1 MSYRTSEEWVYK
13 GLDTVRRF
21 EREASLR
28 KKQIYNKCRVRGP
41 AAMLGRASKQCVH
54 CAPLAKG
61 ESEGRLQ
68 CSEGP
73 ANTGLIL
80 KLGLNSVCANWVH
93 TTYQGWASVLFK

>member
-54 CAPLAKG
+54 HWQRVSPRAGCNVRKG
-61 ESEGRLQ
+61 Q
-68 CSEGP
+68 Q
-73 ANTGLIL
+73 T
-80 KLGLNSVCANWVH
+80 VD
-93 TTYQGWASVLFK
+93 